1 MPSRYGVPL
10 LATALVIGSA
20 VYIGLL
26 GGLTATMAIGIYLGV
41 VIMSAYEAIG
51 AVRSREVA
59 SPVLHSLDDLYS
71 WMLRYGDPVVV
82 MLISEQIRASAPE
95 SMDWAVEEVGRL
107 CRERHAVPSFEFRV
121 SRHRPFSDDWAM
133 LRIWLFGRNRLR
145 TAAAAVY
152 VSGEAYLV
160 QDALSTRQ
168 MELLTKPI
176 TTVFRGEPA
185 TIIAIKEEP

>member
-1 MPSRYGVPL
+1 
-10 LATALVIGSA
+10 
-20 VYIGLL
+20 
-26 GGLTATMAIGIYLGV
+26 V

-51 AVRSREVA
+51 AARSHEVA
-59 SPVLHSLDDLYS
+59 SPVLHSLNDLYS

-160 QDALSTRQ
+160 QDALSARQ